1 LFRLLI
7 GLFCCLVAWCQ
18 PVFETVL
25 SGGRIVDGTGN
36 PWFYGD
42 IAISGNRIARITPR
56 GMLAG
61 ALARE
66 RINVTGLVVAPGF
79 IDIQS
84 HSRQALLEGDSR
96 VLSKVTQGITTEI
109 LGEGWTNAPAN
120 EKTIAGE
127 GQSGRGE
134 TSHDFSGPRG
144 FDRWLRAMQVGGASV
159 NFGSFLGAT
168 TVRMFVKGMEQG
180 PASETEIAQ
189 MRKLVREAMLD
200 GAFGLASALIYPP
213 GEYATTVE
221 LIEMAKEMAPLG
233 GVYIT
238 HMRSEADRLL
248 EALDE
253 ALRIGREG
261 GVPVEIYHLKA
272 GGKRNWAKAAQAV
285 ARIQEARRSGQDVG
299 ADMYAYVAGGTGL
312 TACLPPWTAAG
323 GRLFENLANAEI
335 RKKIRAEILSGQT
348 DWENLGELAT
358 PEGVLI
364 VGLRN
369 PDNKRY
375 VGKRLSEIARMM
387 GKDWI
392 DAAMDLILSERT
404 RVSTIYFM
412 MSEENIRLQLRQP
425 WMKFGTDAGGLDPE
439 QARDL
444 THPRTYGNYPRLL
457 GKYVRQE
464 NVVELEDAIRKMS
477 SAVARRLSIQD
488 RGVLAEG
495 MFADIAVFDPQTIT
509 DRSTFEQPHQLS
521 EGMRHVFVNGV
532 PVLRDGKHTG
542 QKPGRIVRGPA
553 WTE

>member
-7 GLFCCLVAWCQ
+7 GLFCCLVAWCK

-25 SGGRIVDGTGN
+25 SGGRIVDGAGN

-61 ALARE
+61 AVARE
-66 RINVTGLVVAPGF
+66 RIDVTGLVVAPGF

-84 HSRQALLEGDSR
+84 HSRQALLEGDGR

-109 LGEGWTNAPAN
+109 LGEGSTNAPAN

-144 FDRWLRAMQVGGASV
+144 FDRWLRAMQARGASV

-180 PASETEIAQ
+180 APSGTEIAQ

-213 GEYATTVE
+213 GQYATTVE

-261 GVPVEIYHLKA
+261 GVPVEIYHVKA

-335 RKKIRAEILSGQT
+335 RKKIRAEIQSGQT

-392 DAAMDLILSERT
+392 DAAMDLILSDRT
-404 RVSTIYFM
+404 RVNTIYFM

-464 NVVELEDAIRKMS
+464 NAVELEDAIRKMS

-542 QKPGRIVRGPA
+542 QKPGLIVRGPA
-553 WTE
+553 WTQ

>member
-1 LFRLLI
+1 MFRLLI

-61 ALARE
+61 AVARE
-66 RINVTGLVVAPGF
+66 RIDVAGLVVAPGF

-84 HSRQALLEGDSR
+84 HSRQAVLEGDGR

-127 GQSGRGE
+127 GQNGRGE
-134 TSHDFSGPRG
+134 ISHDFSGPRG
-144 FDRWLRAMQVGGASV
+144 FDRWLRAMQARGASV

-392 DAAMDLILSERT
+392 DAAMDLILSDRT
-404 RVSTIYFM
+404 RVNTIYFM

>member
-1 LFRLLI
+1 MFRLLI
-7 GLFCCLVAWCQ
+7 GLFCCLVAWCK

-25 SGGRIVDGTGN
+25 SGGRIVDGAGN

-61 ALARE
+61 AVARE
-66 RINVTGLVVAPGF
+66 RIDVTGLVVAPGF

-84 HSRQALLEGDSR
+84 HSRQALLEGDGR

-109 LGEGWTNAPAN
+109 LGEGSTNAPAN

-144 FDRWLRAMQVGGASV
+144 FDRWLRAMQARGASV

-180 PASETEIAQ
+180 APSGTEIAQ

-213 GEYATTVE
+213 GQYATTVE

-261 GVPVEIYHLKA
+261 GVPVEIYHVKA

-335 RKKIRAEILSGQT
+335 RKKIRAEIQSGQT

-392 DAAMDLILSERT
+392 DAAMDLILSDRT
-404 RVSTIYFM
+404 RVNTIYFM

-464 NVVELEDAIRKMS
+464 NAVELEDAIRKMS

-542 QKPGRIVRGPA
+542 QKPGLIVRGPA
-553 WTE
+553 WTQ